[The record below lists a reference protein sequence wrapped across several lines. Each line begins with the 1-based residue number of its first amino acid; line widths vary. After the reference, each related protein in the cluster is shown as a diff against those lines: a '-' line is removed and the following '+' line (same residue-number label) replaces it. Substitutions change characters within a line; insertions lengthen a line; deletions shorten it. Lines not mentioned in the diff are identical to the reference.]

1 MLHFSLK
8 GELIDGDA
16 FEYELQL
23 EVKKLTNGQSK
34 KDEANM
40 RQHQKLITKILCTFY
55 LLLLIWIILMK
66 TEFSFDQIYRMR
78 STNFIPLEGTAVY
91 NNQLHYQEIYLN
103 ILIFVPF
110 GIYLS
115 ILKPSWSFIQRI
127 IPIFLVS
134 LSFES
139 LQYIFSIGATDIT
152 DLIGNTL
159 GGVIGVL
166 FYFLIYKLFKC
177 KVKANHFMNLFAAIS
192 TLVIILL
199 IVCFY

>member
-1 MLHFSLK
+1 
-8 GELIDGDA
+8 
-16 FEYELQL
+16 
-23 EVKKLTNGQSK
+23 
-34 KDEANM
+34 M
-40 RQHQKLITKILCTFY
+40 RQYQKVITKMLFAIY

-115 ILKPSWSFIQRI
+115 MLKPYWSFIQKI

-159 GGVIGVL
+159 GGVIGIL
-166 FYFLIYKLFKC
+166 FHFLIYKLLKS
-177 KVKANHFMNLFAAIS
+177 KVKTNHFMNLLAAVS
-192 TLVIILL
+192 TMLFILL
-199 IVCFY
+199 FAYLY